1 MLRFLSRR
9 KTRNLPGSETASS
22 QIKSQ
27 RIPTNK
33 NLIPCRVIL
42 LDNTDL
48 PVDLSKKAMAS
59 DLYEQV
65 FYSLDLIEKDY
76 FGLQFTDAN
85 NVKHWLDPTKAIKK
99 QVKIGPPYTLR
110 LKVKFYSSEP
120 NTLREELTRY
130 QFFLQLKQDLLE
142 GKLDCPDPQAA
153 ELAALALQSELGD
166 YDESI
171 HTAATVSEFR
181 FVPNQTE
188 DLEIMILEEYKKCN
202 GLTPAQAETS
212 FLNKVKWLDM
222 YGVDMHTVLGKD
234 GCEYHLGLTPT
245 GILVFEGIQKI
256 GLFFW
261 PKIGKLDFK
270 KKKLTL
276 VVVEDDDHGR
286 EQEHT
291 FVFRLHNEKA
301 CKHLWKCAI
310 EHHAFFRLRTPVKG
324 PSARQNF
331 FRMGSRFRYSGKT
344 EFQTTQQNR
353 ARRTVQFER
362 RPSQRFARRQSHVL
376 RERQKQISPD
386 LQQQQSSTDD
396 AQNSTSGTSTPS
408 ANTVIH
414 NHISVSSGCSAS
426 DMGAQT
432 VNGNLPSISSN
443 KSVSSSEDVTYGKM
457 GSFGKAGIPYKPE
470 EPVGKLIDH
479 DVTFLRTPGHHLG
492 GSFGKASI
500 SSGFSIKTNSSDR
513 DSQIDTLMK
522 TIAKDP
528 SPCLHGVELND
539 ASSFKITV
547 NKTSELESNNDTLKK
562 LATSPTEKPNNQIK
576 LSNAAVTTLPP
587 GQIKCNI
594 LKARVE
600 EELHPKL
607 TNHQLY
613 IPCQTLN
620 DGPDSL
626 GAATFVSVLKD
637 CQKMYNKLVCLVAL
651 TGLWLACS
659 ELAPKLE
666 TAKQWS
672 LLTYNFPWD
681 YPASNKEFNSPE
693 NIVATGM
700 EVGYDRIFIATPRLF
715 SGVPATLS
723 SIPRGTQGDSPV
735 LQAFPEWSHHTAGTK
750 EYNCSDIGLVSVYR
764 IRIDSC
770 NRLWA
775 LDAGVSRSL
784 EDFEVTCPP
793 KILVYDLH
801 TDQVVRRIDFP
812 PEVVRRDSLF
822 TNIIIDE
829 NTARPENTCDD
840 VFVYITDTVAPGIVV
855 YDSGKDLTWRVSHPA
870 MYPDPDFAESAI
882 LEHRFTLMDG
892 VVGLAFDQESGI
904 VYFQPLA
911 TDRLFSVTSAALR
924 SGPLPFGKDLPVK
937 LVGRKSSQGIALATS
952 PRGGTVFYSP
962 FTETAVA
969 SWNPRTN
976 EHRILAQDQQS
987 LQFAADIRTPARDPN
1002 ALYILTSKFHR
1013 YFLKNLDANEFNVR
1027 ILRIDGVVSPSTP
1040 SAPAHSAFGFPFENN
1055 SPYYNLPAATT
1066 TSSFKPI
1073 PPPISVHS
1081 FPAPKPTNLKS
1092 YAFIQNYFV
1101 NSKQPYPYEP
1111 VSIIDRTKTNPFF
1124 TLNSGEKPFPPTRQ
1138 RPHYGLNG
1146 EIFYPKLNSHFNDFN
1161 GLRFAKSLRAN
1172 LTAIP

>member
-9 KTRNLPGSETASS
+9 KGRNAAADTVDS

-48 PVDLSKKAMAS
+48 SVDLTKKAMAS

-130 QFFLQLKQDLLE
+130 QFFLQLKQDLLDGRLE
-142 GKLDCPDPQAA
+142 CPDPQAS

-166 YDESI
+166 FDETVHS
-171 HTAATVSEFR
+171 AATVSEFR

-188 DLEIMILEEYKKCN
+188 ELEIMILEEYKKCR

-301 CKHLWKCAI
+301 CKHLWKCAV
-310 EHHAFFRLRTPVKG
+310 EHHAFFRLRAPVKG

-376 RERQKQISPD
+376 RERQKQQAPPPSSSTAD
-386 LQQQQSSTDD
+386 LLHQQQSAGHAINIATTASCSSADEG
-396 AQNSTSGTSTPS
+396 QHSTSGTSTPS

-414 NHISVSSGCSAS
+414 NHMPGSGSSTSDIGGAGLLSVGL
-426 DMGAQT
+426 M
-432 VNGNLPSISSN
+432 NGNLPSLSSN
-443 KSVSSSEDVTYGKM
+443 KSISSSEDVAYGSKV
-457 GSFGKAGIPYKPE
+457 GSFGKAGLSHLPSSRFDDG
-470 EPVGKLIDH
+470 GKLPAIEH
-479 DVTFLRTPGHHLG
+479 EMSTFGRFAGGGGAAHHHG

-500 SSGFSIKTNSSDR
+500 SSGFSIHTTTSSDR
-513 DSQIDTLMK
+513 DSQIDTLLK

-528 SPCLHGVELND
+528 SPSLHGVELND
-539 ASSFKITV
+539 ASSFKITI
-547 NKTSELESNNDTLKK
+547 NKTSELETNNDTLKK
-562 LATSPTEKPNNQIK
+562 LATSPHAEKPNNQIK
-576 LSNAAVTTLPP
+576 LSNSAAAAAGGGVPLPP

-613 IPCQTLN
+613 VPSQPLHEGPESLN
-620 DGPDSL
+620 
-626 GAATFVSVLKD
+626 AATFVSVGGD
-637 CQKMYNKLVCLVAL
+637 KLTLNL
-651 TGLWLACS
+651 TGTTTIPTGGSSHTTITTMIASPKAPTRTATSPTGGAGGSSSCFLPGQPVTTVTAASGGGGLAGG
-659 ELAPKLE
+659 P
-666 TAKQWS
+666 
-672 LLTYNFPWD
+672 
-681 YPASNKEFNSPE
+681 SPMSTVE
-693 NIVATGM
+693 S
-700 EVGYDRIFIATPRLF
+700 P
-715 SGVPATLS
+715 TL
-723 SIPRGTQGDSPV
+723 P
-735 LQAFPEWSHHTAGTK
+735 
-750 EYNCSDIGLVSVYR
+750 
-764 IRIDSC
+764 
-770 NRLWA
+770 
-775 LDAGVSRSL
+775 
-784 EDFEVTCPP
+784 
-793 KILVYDLH
+793 
-801 TDQVVRRIDFP
+801 
-812 PEVVRRDSLF
+812 F
-822 TNIIIDE
+822 TNGIAALPAPSL
-829 NTARPENTCDD
+829 T
-840 VFVYITDTVAPGIVV
+840 TDTVTVTHFSEQKGGIVEKISV
-855 YDSGKDLTWRVSHPA
+855 PTHSPTSSPLGGSLVTVDANGTA
-870 MYPDPDFAESAI
+870 AESDI
-882 LEHRFTLMDG
+882 DKML
-892 VVGLAFDQESGI
+892 LAAPLRNNANNPFLNMSNPSSP
-904 VYFQPLA
+904 VQPKSTNPFHNLSSASCSPPPAGGQVEDEQNLLTDALSEAGGEKVKPAVA
-911 TDRLFSVTSAALR
+911 TSVTEFKNSN
-924 SGPLPFGKDLPVK
+924 PFKMDEAEL
-937 LVGRKSSQGIALATS
+937 LVSELKASVSNGETRQGST
-952 PRGGTVFYSP
+952 GM
-962 FTETAVA
+962 TA
-969 SWNPRTN
+969 
-976 EHRILAQDQQS
+976 E
-987 LQFAADIRTPARDPN
+987 RDM
-1002 ALYILTSKFHR
+1002 
-1013 YFLKNLDANEFNVR
+1013 
-1027 ILRIDGVVSPSTP
+1027 IDSNGV
-1040 SAPAHSAFGFPFENN
+1040 
-1055 SPYYNLPAATT
+1055 ATT
-1066 TSSFKPI
+1066 TTTTAVISSGTASAATLKDRMKENIKPS
-1073 PPPISVHS
+1073 PMDNISPWLVS
-1081 FPAPKPTNLKS
+1081 SDVVTGPTKPKEATIIRKS
-1092 YAFIQNYFV
+1092 VITTQ
-1101 NSKQPYPYEP
+1101 
-1111 VSIIDRTKTNPFF
+1111 
-1124 TLNSGEKPFPPTRQ
+1124 L
-1138 RPHYGLNG
+1138 
-1146 EIFYPKLNSHFNDFN
+1146 
-1161 GLRFAKSLRAN
+1161 
-1172 LTAIP
+1172 